1 MSETATVGE
10 AAAGGSP
17 RPRPHRHQV
26 WWRLRR
32 NRAATAALGLMVL
45 LVLFALAAPLVA
57 MLEGQDSTTFH
68 NDLVDSA
75 TGGVPMGPFGG
86 ADADHWLGVEPGTG
100 RDVLVRLAYGAR
112 VSLAVAIGATAVQ
125 FAIGTVIGLAAGL
138 GNRLADTVLSR
149 AMDLVIAFPELVF
162 AIALMAIV
170 PDAFPR
176 PVLLMLV
183 IGVLGWGSP
192 ARVVRA
198 QVLSLRGLDHVAAA
212 RLGGS
217 GRWRIARREV
227 LPGLAAPVITY
238 ALVRLPINVTSEAGL
253 SFLGVGVRPPTP
265 SWGQMLS
272 TATTWYGTDPT
283 YVLLPAGLLFATVLA
298 FTVFGDG
305 LRTALDPRAASRL
318 RVGTRHT
325 GTGARQADKQAD
337 KQADPKTWAPEP
349 AEQKS
354 EG

>member
-1 MSETATVGE
+1 MTETATVLDP
-10 AAAGGSP
+10 AAEGTAP
-17 RPRPHRHQV
+17 RRRGQALR
-26 WWRLRR
+26 RLRR
-32 NRAATAALGLMVL
+32 NRAALAALGVMLL
-45 LVLFALAAPLVA
+45 LVLFALAAPLLA
-57 MLEGQDSTTFH
+57 ALEGQDWTTFH
-68 NDLVDSA
+68 SDLIDSA
-75 TGGVPMGPFGG
+75 TGGVPIGPFGG
-86 ADADHWLGVEPGTG
+86 ASADHWLGVEPGTG
-100 RDVLVRLAYGAR
+100 RDVFARLAYGAR
-112 VSLAVAIGATAVQ
+112 VSLAVAVGATAVQ
-125 FAIGTVIGLAAGL
+125 IALGTLVGLAAGL

-149 AMDLVIAFPELVF
+149 TMDLVIAFPELVF

-170 PDAFPR
+170 PESFPR
-176 PVLLMLV
+176 PVLLTLV
-183 IGVLGWGSP
+183 IGALGWGST

-198 QVLSLRGLDHVAAA
+198 QVLSLRGLDYVAAA

-217 GRWRIARREV
+217 GRWRVARREV

-238 ALVRLPINVTSEAGL
+238 ALLRLPVNVAYEAGL

-318 RVGTRHT
+318 RVGTRRR
-325 GTGARQADKQAD
+325 AKD
-337 KQADPKTWAPEP
+337 
-349 AEQKS
+349 
-354 EG
+354 

>member
-1 MSETATVGE
+1 MSETATVSRPAAE
-10 AAAGGSP
+10 ATEP
-17 RPRPHRHQV
+17 RRRGQV
-26 WWRLRR
+26 WRRLRR
-32 NRAATAALGLMVL
+32 NRAALAALGVIAL
-45 LVLFALAAPLVA
+45 LVLFALAAPLLA
-57 MLEGQDSTTFH
+57 GLEGQDPTTFH

-75 TGGVPMGPFGG
+75 TGGVPFGSFGG
-86 ADADHWLGVEPGTG
+86 AGAHHWLGVEPGNG
-100 RDVLVRLAYGAR
+100 RDVFARLAYGAR
-112 VSLAVAIGATAVQ
+112 VSLAVAVGATVVQ
-125 FAIGTVIGLAAGL
+125 IALGTLIGLAAGL

-170 PDAFPR
+170 PDGFPR
-176 PVLLMLV
+176 PVLLALV

-198 QVLSLRGLDHVAAA
+198 QVLSLRGLDYVSAA

-217 GRWRIARREV
+217 GRWRIARREI
-227 LPGLAAPVITY
+227 LPGLAGPVITF
-238 ALVRLPINVTSEAGL
+238 ALLRLPVNVASEAGL

-272 TATTWYGTDPT
+272 TATTWYEVDPA
-283 YVLLPAGLLFATVLA
+283 YVLLPAGLLFVTVLA

-318 RVGTRHT
+318 RVGTRRR
-325 GTGARQADKQAD
+325 AKD
-337 KQADPKTWAPEP
+337 
-349 AEQKS
+349 
-354 EG
+354 